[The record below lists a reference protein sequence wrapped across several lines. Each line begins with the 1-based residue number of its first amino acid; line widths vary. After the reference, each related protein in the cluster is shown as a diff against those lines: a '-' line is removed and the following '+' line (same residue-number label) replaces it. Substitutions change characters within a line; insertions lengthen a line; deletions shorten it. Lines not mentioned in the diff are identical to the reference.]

1 MNPNHKRSGDQGLPY
16 GSPFYWRDFFMKQLF
31 TFLILL
37 LLCLLTVAVQ
47 AGPDQESIRLEG
59 QPNFR
64 DIGGYQTTDGRTIK
78 KGLVYRSGE
87 LPRLTDED
95 VQKLDDLGVRTV
107 VNFLTEGEIQSHG
120 KDRLPQGVKEMP
132 MPMETGNLGSL
143 ANEIKDARATGDFSR
158 VPPELNAEIHR
169 ILIDQGREYYASL
182 LRELAKP
189 ESKPLVFHCSHGV
202 HRTGTAAAILLSAL
216 GVPWETVREDY
227 MLSNEYRKEEIER
240 RLGELRIRAS
250 ETFLLEPEEVD
261 MTNIRAF
268 YILDPSYI
276 DASLDEAVK
285 QYGSMDNYI
294 REGLGVEDEVIQALQ
309 AQLLD

>member
-1 MNPNHKRSGDQGLPY
+1 MNLRI
-16 GSPFYWRDFFMKQLF
+16 LF
-31 TFLILL
+31 CLFLVIAFG
-37 LLCLLTVAVQ
+37 TVQ
-47 AGPDQESIRLEG
+47 ANQNIDSVRLEG

-78 KGLVYRSGE
+78 RGLVYRSGE
-87 LPRLTDED
+87 LPRLTDDD
-95 VQKLDDLGVRTV
+95 VQKLDDLGIKTV
-107 VNFLTEGEIQSHG
+107 VNFLTEGEIQSRG
-120 KDRLPQGVKEMP
+120 KDRLPRGVKEIP
-132 MPMETGNLGSL
+132 MPMETGKLGSL
-143 ANEIKDARATGDFSR
+143 ANEIKDARATGDFSK
-158 VPPELNAEIHR
+158 VPPGLNVEAHR

-189 ESKPLVFHCSHGV
+189 ENQPLVFHCSHGV

-227 MLSNEYRKEEIER
+227 LLSNEYRKEEIER

-250 ETFLLEPEEVD
+250 ETFLIEPEEVD

-285 QYGSMDNYI
+285 QYGSMENYI
-294 REGLGVEDEVIQALQ
+294 RKGLGISDKELSSLRE
-309 AQLLD
+309 QLLEPAK